1 MEQAEILGKTA
12 DNKTIFL
19 FDSTGHSVVLEE
31 IGRLRERTFRF
42 VGEGTGQ
49 CKDLD
54 DFDHYYRHLILWDE
68 SACEIVG
75 AYRLGE
81 IWKWPHHDSRMLYS
95 ATLFDYTEAA
105 AELFTAG
112 LELGRSFVQPEY
124 WGKRSLDY
132 LWQGIG
138 AYLARHPQVKY
149 LFGPVSLS
157 QNLPKKARDLLVC
170 HYRHY
175 YPDPQHLAY
184 AKTPYVCD
192 AETESLYA
200 GQGNNDDS
208 ETAFTS
214 LKSQLAFMGM
224 KIPTLYKQYT
234 DLCLPGGTRFCGFNI
249 DENFG
254 HCVDGLVVV
263 DLDQVKPK
271 KRTRY
276 IERHNMG

>member
-1 MEQAEILGKTA
+1 M
-12 DNKTIFL
+12 
-19 FDSTGHSVVLEE
+19 EE

-42 VGEGTGQ
+42 VGEGTGN

-54 DFDHYYRHLILWDE
+54 DFDHYYRHLILWDN
-68 SACEIVG
+68 SDLEIVG

-81 IWKWPHHDSRMLYS
+81 IWKWPHHQFPFCFIVRRYLIIPKTRQS
-95 ATLFDYTEAA
+95 
-105 AELFTAG
+105 LFTAG

-138 AYLARHPQVKY
+138 AYLARHLQVKY

-157 QNLPKKARDLLVC
+157 QNLPKKARDLIVR
-170 HYRHY
+170 YYGHY
-175 YPDPQHLAY
+175 YPDPQNLAN
-184 AKTPYVCD
+184 AKTPYICD
-192 AETESLYA
+192 DDTKSLYVRH
-200 GQGNNDDS
+200 GNNDDS
-208 ETAFTS
+208 EMAFTA
-214 LKSQLAFMGM
+214 LKSQLAFMGI

-234 DLCLPGGTRFCGFNI
+234 DLCLPGGTRFCGFNV

-263 DLDQVKPK
+263 DLDLVKSK
-271 KRTRY
+271 KTY
-276 IERHNMG
+276 PLY